1 LSHIRYNKTV
11 LVFSLTAWGFAM
23 SVHEKIR
30 FIRQLKGWSQ
40 EETAQRLEMSANGY
54 GSIERGDTD
63 VNLSRLKQIA
73 NVFEVRLSDLVDP
86 SEKTVFNQAGENNNQ
101 SNWHISSNQAE
112 SPLTILRLELEK
124 MQLLLDQKDKEIAYL
139 KEIIELLKQQAT
151 APQV

>member
-1 LSHIRYNKTV
+1 
-11 LVFSLTAWGFAM
+11 
-23 SVHEKIR
+23 
-30 FIRQLKGWSQ
+30 
-40 EETAQRLEMSANGY
+40 MSANGY

-139 KEIIELLKQQAT
+139 KEIIELLKQQAA